1 MDVAAGLLAAY
12 RQLMQPLVRI
22 LIRNGVSYG
31 EFNELLRSVFVE
43 VAERDFGIPGRKPSQ
58 SRIAI
63 LTGLTRKEVA
73 RQKAILEGG
82 EMPDEAGNL
91 NRVTR
96 VLLGWHTDPDYTGP
110 YGVPIEVPFDA
121 NEGPSFV
128 ELVRRHSGDMAPRAM
143 LDELL
148 RVGAIEKLST
158 GWFKVLTRAYVPESL
173 HPDALERLGSV
184 VRNFVNTVEFN
195 MEKTAPGAGRFER
208 VVVADDGLRAD
219 LLPAF
224 DKLLRIKGQQLLVEL
239 DNWLSAQEVTPTA
252 QHPVVSRIKTGVG
265 IYHYIEADEE
275 GGADEQKGT
284 TS

>member
-1 MDVAAGLLAAY
+1 MDVGTGLLAAY

-31 EFNELLRSVFVE
+31 EFNELLRNVFVE

-58 SRIAI
+58 SRVAI

-73 RQKAILEGG
+73 RQKAVMEGEG
-82 EMPDEAGNL
+82 AASEGGNL

-110 YGVPIEVPFDA
+110 YGVPIELPFDS
-121 NEGPSFV
+121 NDSPSFV

-148 RVGAIEKLST
+148 RVGAMEKLPT
-158 GWFKVLTRAYVPESL
+158 GWFKVLTRAYVPENL

-184 VRNFVNTVEFN
+184 LRNFINTVEFN
-195 MEKTAPGAGRFER
+195 MEKSAPGSGRFER
-208 VVVADDGLRAD
+208 VVVSDNGLRAD

-224 DKLLRIKGQQLLVEL
+224 DRLLRVKGQQLLVEL
-239 DNWLSAQEVTPTA
+239 DNWLSSQESPPNPRQDA
-252 QHPVVSRIKTGVG
+252 HPRIRTGVG
-265 IYHYIEADEE
+265 IYHYIEEDE
-275 GGADEQKGT
+275 DK
-284 TS
+284 SDS